1 MTLELWLLLICV
13 VGSAISSGSETALVS
28 ASRIRIADLRSG
40 RPRRAAAAM
49 HLLDHREQILIA
61 TLVVTNVLNIAAGA
75 VATAALER
83 RVGSVGPLVA
93 TVVMTAV
100 LLILS
105 EITPKAFFRHHA
117 ERMLLLFAPMWRV
130 IAWLVAPIGIP
141 IQFIFRLFGRDEE
154 AQSTGLLVNK
164 EAVRIMLE
172 ESRDEGPLDEHE
184 QEWLESTLDYSETLA
199 VEVMVPIA
207 EVAMVEESA
216 TTDAVLDLVRERGY
230 TRIPIYRGR
239 VDQIVGLVNVYDVLF
254 DADRKSFVRV
264 YMRPARLVPDTKP
277 IGDLFLE
284 MQRARESLVVVVN
297 EFGACIGVLSTE
309 DIIEEIFGELS
320 DEHED
325 DTPEIHEIAS
335 GHYRVNALYNIDDLN
350 SEAGWDL
357 PKTNFQSVGGYVL
370 YRLGRIPRQGER
382 FTDGSLEVHVLE
394 ADRFGVKQVEIREIP
409 EAPEDD
415 DPE

>member
-1 MTLELWLLLICV
+1 MTLELWLLAICV
-13 VGSAISSGSETALVS
+13 IGSSISSGSETALVS
-28 ASRIRIADLRSG
+28 ASRIRIANLRSE

-75 VATAALER
+75 MATHALEQ
-83 RVGSVGPLVA
+83 RVGSFGPLVA
-93 TVVMTAV
+93 TIVMTAV

-117 ERMLLLFAPMWRV
+117 EHMLLLFAPMWRIV
-130 IAWLVAPIGIP
+130 AWIVAPVGVP

-172 ESRDEGPLDEHE
+172 ESRDEGPLDDHE
-184 QEWLESTLDYSETLA
+184 QEWLQSTLDYSETIA

-216 TTDAVLDLVRERGY
+216 TTDGVLELVRERGY

-239 VDQIVGLVNVYDVLF
+239 VDQIVGLVNVYDILF
-254 DADRKSFVRV
+254 DGDRKSFVRV

-325 DTPEIHEIAS
+325 DTPEIHELGP
-335 GHYRVNALYNIDDLN
+335 GHYRVNALSNVDDLN
-350 SEAGWDL
+350 SEAGWSL

-382 FTDGSLEVHVLE
+382 FVDGNLEVRVVA

-409 EAPEDD
+409 DPEAEAPD
-415 DPE
+415 